1 MKNGARVGV
10 RGGTRAQGI
19 VPLQAGVAK
28 REGLS
33 LKAGCETKQISSGD
47 SSPLAREG
55 QG

>member
-47 SSPLAREG
+47 PLSPRKRGAG
-55 QG
+55 